1 MDRRTDM
8 VKPGYPPDKV
18 CQWLATGTSISS
30 TNKTESHDIAEILE
44 KVALKHPNPNQR
56 CSRIMDLDLVFESDI
71 KEPFLYPPQQSCRG
85 VSWFHHVRPSVHP
98 SVRPSVCRQILC
110 RTNTRSRSIILEQL
124 WLGLGCFNATFSNIS
139 AISWLSVLLVEEIE
153 VPVASHW
160 QTLSYNVVLSTPC
173 HERCSN
179 LTTLVMIDTDCIGS

>member
-1 MDRRTDM
+1 MQSVSIITKVVRFEHRSWQGVLNTTL
-8 VKPGYPPDKV
+8 YDKV

-56 CSRIMDLDLVFESDI
+56 CSRIMDLDLVFESGI

-110 RTNTRSRSIILEQL
+110 RTIT
-124 WLGLGCFNATFSNIS
+124 W
-139 AISWLSVLLVEEIE
+139 
-153 VPVASHW
+153 
-160 QTLSYNVVLSTPC
+160 VVLIRIFLKFLSAVYWWREEDPFLFWRFPLLLFQSYWTWY
-173 HERCSN
+173 
-179 LTTLVMIDTDCIGS
+179 DGK